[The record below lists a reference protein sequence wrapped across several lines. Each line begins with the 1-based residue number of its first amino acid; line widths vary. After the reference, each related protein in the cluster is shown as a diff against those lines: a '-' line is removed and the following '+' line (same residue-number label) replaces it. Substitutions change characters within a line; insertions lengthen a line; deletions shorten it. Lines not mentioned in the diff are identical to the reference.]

1 MSRVINM
8 ADPGKLRS
16 QLRRTIAEVLRHLMF
31 KRQFDEEAQDLA
43 AALVL
48 ALRGIDESI
57 EVTTAAW
64 EKRDY
69 FLKAD
74 RFRMEW
80 EWVKPAAKRLED
92 IVRQEHWDK
101 LPQELGA
108 LAPRFADIRILK
120 MTRDPSVWKSSYRL
134 LLQQG

>member
-1 MSRVINM
+1 MTRVINT
-8 ADPGKLRS
+8 ADPGKSRS

-31 KRQFDEEAQDLA
+31 KREFDEEAKDLA

-57 EVTTAAW
+57 EVTTTAW

-92 IVRQEHWDK
+92 IVLHERWDK

-108 LAPRFADIRILK
+108 LAPHFADIRILK
-120 MTRDPSVWKSSYRL
+120 MTRDPSAWKSSYRL
-134 LLQQG
+134 LLEQG

>member
-1 MSRVINM
+1 MSRVINT
-8 ADPGKLRS
+8 ADPGKSRS

-31 KRQFDEEAQDLA
+31 KRQFDEEAKDLA

-48 ALRGIDESI
+48 ALRGIDEGI

-64 EKRDY
+64 EKKDY

-92 IVRQEHWDK
+92 IIRHERWDK

-134 LLQQG
+134 LLEQG